1 MSFTAALD
9 MAKWVA
15 HEENKAVQVSINQTT
30 VILDHQILI

>member
-1 MSFTAALD
+1 MFFTAALD

-15 HEENKAVQVSINQTT
+15 HEENKAVQVSINQTN